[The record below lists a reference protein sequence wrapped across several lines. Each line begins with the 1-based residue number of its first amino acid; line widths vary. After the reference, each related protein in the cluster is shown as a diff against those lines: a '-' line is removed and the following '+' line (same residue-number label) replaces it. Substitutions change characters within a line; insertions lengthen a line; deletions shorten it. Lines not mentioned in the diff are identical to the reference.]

1 MKANLT
7 RSSGASFLRIRTF
20 AVLSAAVLLLVPC
33 LASPAAQAQKSVSLP
48 EEIEWTWEVRPPH
61 PDSSLPNVLLL
72 GDSITRNYF
81 PEVTKD
87 LAGTA
92 NVYLMASSTCV
103 GDPRLPS
110 QIAEFDQMEHVSFQV
125 VHFNNGMH
133 GWGYSDA
140 EYARY
145 FEELP
150 AAIRAASLHAK
161 LIWASTTPVRKDQP
175 GGATNARIE
184 ARNAIAARAIG
195 PSIPIDDQY
204 ALMTGHGDLHSD
216 DVHFSAEGSALQ
228 AAQVVDSILKLL
240 VISPK

>member
-1 MKANLT
+1 MTGKIFC
-7 RSSGASFLRIRTF
+7 FLI
-20 AVLSAAVLLLVPC
+20 ALLC
-33 LASPAAQAQKSVSLP
+33 AAQDRRMVTEK
-48 EEIEWTWEVRPPH
+48 IEWTYSDQPANPN
-61 PDSSLPNVLLL
+61 PALPSVLLI
-72 GDSITRNYF
+72 GDSITRAYYPAVAKGLDGKANCYYF
-81 PEVTKD
+81 ATS
-87 LAGTA
+87 
-92 NVYLMASSTCV
+92 ASI
-103 GDPRLPS
+103 GDERLPV
-110 QIAEFDQMEHVSFQV
+110 QIAQYFAQYFAMIHIPFDV

-150 AAIRAASLHAK
+150 AAIRAASPHAK

-195 PSIPIDDQY
+195 PSIPIEDQY
-204 ALMTGHGDLHSD
+204 ALMAGHGDLHSD